1 MKQAIKRLAALGLQ
15 GDFNAALKYQFR
27 SRLSQLYRSGNI
39 STVYDIGAHHG
50 NWSLGMKRLMPKA
63 SFQLFEAN
71 PVCEMFLKK
80 TGLPYHRIA
89 LSKTKGK
96 RVFHSNNSTGDS
108 FYPENTELSGAFG
121 WQEKEVETADL
132 DSFALQNHLP
142 SPDWIKLDVQGA
154 ELDVLAGGKYLF
166 SKTKFLL
173 TEIPIL
179 PYNLGAPS
187 FSDYLD
193 AFGAAGFLPVSVVE
207 VHQLAAK
214 AGNSPALSQVDLF
227 FERQ

>member
-1 MKQAIKRLAALGLQ
+1 MKQALKRLATLGLQ

-27 SRLSQLYRSGNI
+27 YRLLQLYRSGTI

-50 NWSLGMKRLMPKA
+50 KWSLGMKKLMPKA

-71 PVCEMFLKK
+71 PVCETFLKK

-89 LSKTKGK
+89 LSKAKGT

-166 SKTKFLL
+166 SKSKFLL
-173 TEIPIL
+173 TEIPFL

-207 VHQLAAK
+207 VHQLSAK
-214 AGNSPALSQVDLF
+214 AGNSSALSQVDLF

>member
-1 MKQAIKRLAALGLQ
+1 MKQALKRLATLGLQ

-27 SRLSQLYRSGNI
+27 SRLSQLYQSGNI

-50 NWSLGMKRLMPKA
+50 NWSLGMEKLMPKA

-71 PVCEMFLKK
+71 PFCETFLKK
-80 TGLPYHRIA
+80 TGFPYHRIA
-89 LSKTKGK
+89 LSKAKGK

-108 FYPENTELSGAFG
+108 FYPENTKLSGAFG

-154 ELDVLAGGKYLF
+154 ELDILAGGKYLF

-207 VHQLAAK
+207 VHQLSAK
-214 AGNSPALSQVDLF
+214 ACSSPVLSQMDLF

>member
-1 MKQAIKRLAALGLQ
+1 LATLGLQ

-50 NWSLGMKRLMPKA
+50 KWSLGMKKLMPKA

-71 PVCEMFLKK
+71 PVCETFLKK
-80 TGLPYHRIA
+80 TGLPYHQIA
-89 LSKTKGK
+89 LSKAKGK

-121 WQEKEVETADL
+121 WQEKEVATADL

-166 SKTKFLL
+166 SKSKFLL
-173 TEIPIL
+173 TEIPLL

-193 AFGAAGFLPVSVVE
+193 AFGAAGFLPISVVE
-207 VHQLAAK
+207 VHQLSAK
-214 AGNSPALSQVDLF
+214 AGNSSALSQVDLF
-227 FERQ
+227 FELQ

>member
-1 MKQAIKRLAALGLQ
+1 LATLGLQ

-50 NWSLGMKRLMPKA
+50 KWSLGMKKLMPKA

-71 PVCEMFLKK
+71 PVCETFLKK
-80 TGLPYHRIA
+80 TGLPYHQIA
-89 LSKTKGK
+89 LSKAKGK

-121 WQEKEVETADL
+121 WQEKEVATADL

-166 SKTKFLL
+166 SKSKFLL
-173 TEIPIL
+173 TEIPLL

-193 AFGAAGFLPVSVVE
+193 AFGAAGFLPISVVE
-207 VHQLAAK
+207 VHQLSAK
-214 AGNSPALSQVDLF
+214 AGNSSALSQVDLF

>member
-1 MKQAIKRLAALGLQ
+1 MKQALKRLATLGLQ

-27 SRLSQLYRSGNI
+27 YRLLQLYRSGNI

-50 NWSLGMKRLMPKA
+50 KWSLGMKKLMPKA

-71 PVCEMFLKK
+71 PVCETFLKK

-89 LSKTKGK
+89 LSKAKGT

-108 FYPENTELSGAFG
+108 FYPENTELSRAFG

-173 TEIPIL
+173 TEIPLL

-207 VHQLAAK
+207 VHQLSAK
-214 AGNSPALSQVDLF
+214 AGNSSALSQVDLF

>member
-1 MKQAIKRLAALGLQ
+1 VKQALKRLATLGLQ

-50 NWSLGMKRLMPKA
+50 KWSLGMKKLMPKA

-71 PVCEMFLKK
+71 PVCETFLKK
-80 TGLPYHRIA
+80 TGLPYHQIA
-89 LSKTKGK
+89 LSKAKGK

-121 WQEKEVETADL
+121 WQEKEVATADL

-166 SKTKFLL
+166 SKSKFLL
-173 TEIPIL
+173 TEIPLL

-193 AFGAAGFLPVSVVE
+193 AFGAAGFLPISVVE
-207 VHQLAAK
+207 VHQLSAK
-214 AGNSPALSQVDLF
+214 AGNSSALSQVDLF

>member
-1 MKQAIKRLAALGLQ
+1 VKQALKRLATLGLQ

-27 SRLSQLYRSGNI
+27 YRLLQLYRSGNI

-50 NWSLGMKRLMPKA
+50 KWSLGMKKLMPKA

-71 PVCEMFLKK
+71 PVCETFLKK
-80 TGLPYHRIA
+80 TALPYHRIA
-89 LSKTKGK
+89 LSRANGK

-108 FYPENTELSGAFG
+108 FYLENTKLSGAFG

-173 TEIPIL
+173 TEIPLL

-207 VHQLAAK
+207 VHRLSAK
-214 AGNSPALSQVDLF
+214 AGNSPALSQMDLF

>member
-1 MKQAIKRLAALGLQ
+1 MKQALKRLASLGLQ

-50 NWSLGMKRLMPKA
+50 KWSLGMKKLMPKA

-71 PVCEMFLKK
+71 PVCETFLKK

-132 DSFALQNHLP
+132 DTFALQNHLP

-173 TEIPIL
+173 TEIPLL

-193 AFGAAGFLPVSVVE
+193 AFRTAGFLPISVVE
-207 VHQLAAK
+207 VHQLSAK
-214 AGNSPALSQVDLF
+214 AGNSPALSQMDLF

>member
-1 MKQAIKRLAALGLQ
+1 MKQALKRLAALGLQ

-27 SRLSQLYRSGNI
+27 YRLLQLYRSGNI

-50 NWSLGMKRLMPKA
+50 KWSLGMKKLMPKA

-71 PVCEMFLKK
+71 PVCETFLKK

-89 LSKTKGK
+89 LSKAKGK

-108 FYPENTELSGAFG
+108 FYPENTKLSGAFG

-132 DSFALQNHLP
+132 DTFAVQNHLP

-154 ELDVLAGGKYLF
+154 ELDVLAGGKFLF
-166 SKTKFLL
+166 SKTNFLL
-173 TEIPIL
+173 TEIPLL

-207 VHQLAAK
+207 VHQLSAK
-214 AGNSPALSQVDLF
+214 AGKSPAFSQMDLF

>member
-1 MKQAIKRLAALGLQ
+1 MKQALKRLATLGLQ

-27 SRLSQLYRSGNI
+27 YRLLQLYRSGNI

-50 NWSLGMKRLMPKA
+50 MWSLGMKKLMPKA

-71 PVCEMFLKK
+71 PVCETFLKK

-89 LSKTKGK
+89 LSKAKGK

-108 FYPENTELSGAFG
+108 FYPENTKLSGVFG

-132 DSFALQNHLP
+132 DSFAVQNHLP

-154 ELDVLAGGKYLF
+154 ELDVLAGGKCLF
-166 SKTKFLL
+166 SKSKFLL
-173 TEIPIL
+173 TEIPLL

-193 AFGAAGFLPVSVVE
+193 AFGAAGFRPVSVVE
-207 VHQLAAK
+207 VHQLSAK
-214 AGNSPALSQVDLF
+214 AGNSPALSQMDLF

>member
-1 MKQAIKRLAALGLQ
+1 MKQALKRLATLGLQ

-50 NWSLGMKRLMPKA
+50 KWSLGMKKLMPKA

-71 PVCEMFLKK
+71 PVCETFLKK
-80 TGLPYHRIA
+80 TGLPYHQIA
-89 LSKTKGK
+89 LSKAKGK

-121 WQEKEVETADL
+121 WQEKEVATADL

-166 SKTKFLL
+166 SKSKFLL
-173 TEIPIL
+173 TEIPLL

-193 AFGAAGFLPVSVVE
+193 AFGAAGFLPISVVE
-207 VHQLAAK
+207 VHQLSAK
-214 AGNSPALSQVDLF
+214 AGNSSALSQVDLF
-227 FERQ
+227 FELQ

>member
-1 MKQAIKRLAALGLQ
+1 MKQALKRLATLGLQ
-15 GDFNAALKYQFR
+15 GDFNAPLKYQFR
-27 SRLSQLYRSGNI
+27 YRLLQLYRSGNI

-50 NWSLGMKRLMPKA
+50 KWSLGMKKLMPKA

-71 PVCEMFLKK
+71 PVCETFLKK
-80 TGLPYHRIA
+80 TGLPYHQIA
-89 LSKTKGK
+89 LSKAKGK

-121 WQEKEVETADL
+121 WQEKEVATADL

-166 SKTKFLL
+166 SKSKFLL
-173 TEIPIL
+173 TEIPLL

-207 VHQLAAK
+207 VHQLSAK
-214 AGNSPALSQVDLF
+214 AGNSSALSQVDLF

>member
-1 MKQAIKRLAALGLQ
+1 MATLGLQ

-50 NWSLGMKRLMPKA
+50 KWSLGMKKLMPKA

-71 PVCEMFLKK
+71 PVCETFLKK
-80 TGLPYHRIA
+80 TGLPYHQIA
-89 LSKTKGK
+89 LSKAKGK

-121 WQEKEVETADL
+121 WQEKEVATADL

-166 SKTKFLL
+166 SKSKFLL
-173 TEIPIL
+173 TEIPLL

-193 AFGAAGFLPVSVVE
+193 AFGAAGFLPISVVE
-207 VHQLAAK
+207 VHQLSAK
-214 AGNSPALSQVDLF
+214 AGNSSALSQVDLF

>member
-1 MKQAIKRLAALGLQ
+1 MRQALKRLATLGLQ

-27 SRLSQLYRSGNI
+27 SRLSQLYRSGTI

-50 NWSLGMKRLMPKA
+50 KWSLGMKKLMPKA

-71 PVCEMFLKK
+71 PVCETFLKK

-166 SKTKFLL
+166 SKSKFLL
-173 TEIPIL
+173 TEIPLL

-193 AFGAAGFLPVSVVE
+193 AFGAASFLPVSVVE
-207 VHQLAAK
+207 VHQLSAK
-214 AGNSPALSQVDLF
+214 AGNSSALSQVDLF

>member
-1 MKQAIKRLAALGLQ
+1 MKQALKRLATLGLQ

-27 SRLSQLYRSGNI
+27 YRLLQLYRSGNI

-50 NWSLGMKRLMPKA
+50 KWSLGMKKLMPKA

-71 PVCEMFLKK
+71 PVCETFLKK

-89 LSKTKGK
+89 LSKAKGT

-166 SKTKFLL
+166 SKSKFLL
-173 TEIPIL
+173 TEIPFL

-207 VHQLAAK
+207 VHQLSAK
-214 AGNSPALSQVDLF
+214 AGNSSALSQVDLF

>member
-1 MKQAIKRLAALGLQ
+1 VKQALKRLATLGLQ

-27 SRLSQLYRSGNI
+27 YRLLQLYRSGTI

-50 NWSLGMKRLMPKA
+50 KWSLGMKKLMPKA

-71 PVCEMFLKK
+71 PVCETFLKK

-89 LSKTKGK
+89 LSKAKGT

-166 SKTKFLL
+166 SKSKFLL
-173 TEIPIL
+173 TEIPFL

-207 VHQLAAK
+207 VHQLSAK
-214 AGNSPALSQVDLF
+214 AGNSSALSQVDLF

>member
-1 MKQAIKRLAALGLQ
+1 MKQALKRLGTLGLQ

-27 SRLSQLYRSGNI
+27 YRLLQLYRSGNI

-50 NWSLGMKRLMPKA
+50 KWSLGMKKLMPKA

-71 PVCEMFLKK
+71 PVCETFLKK

-132 DSFALQNHLP
+132 DSFAQQNHLP
-142 SPDWIKLDVQGA
+142 PPDWIKLDVQGA
-154 ELDVLAGGKYLF
+154 ELDVLTGGKYLF

-173 TEIPIL
+173 TEIPLL

-207 VHQLAAK
+207 VHQLSAK
-214 AGNSPALSQVDLF
+214 AGNSPALSQMDLF

>member
-1 MKQAIKRLAALGLQ
+1 MKQALKRLATLGLQ

-50 NWSLGMKRLMPKA
+50 KWSLGMKKLMPKA

-71 PVCEMFLKK
+71 PVCETFLKK
-80 TGLPYHRIA
+80 TGLPYHQIA
-89 LSKTKGK
+89 LSKAKGK

-121 WQEKEVETADL
+121 WQEKEVATADL

-166 SKTKFLL
+166 SKSKFLL
-173 TEIPIL
+173 TEIPLL

-193 AFGAAGFLPVSVVE
+193 AFGAAGFLPISVVE
-207 VHQLAAK
+207 VHQLSAK
-214 AGNSPALSQVDLF
+214 AGNSSALSQVDLF

>member
-1 MKQAIKRLAALGLQ
+1 MKQALKRLATLGLQ
-15 GDFNAALKYQFR
+15 RDFNAALKYQFR

-50 NWSLGMKRLMPKA
+50 KWSLGIKKLMPKA

-71 PVCEMFLKK
+71 PVCETFLEK

-89 LSKTKGK
+89 LSKAKGK

-154 ELDVLAGGKYLF
+154 ELDVLAGGKFLF

-173 TEIPIL
+173 TEIPLL

-207 VHQLAAK
+207 VHQLSAK
-214 AGNSPALSQVDLF
+214 AGNSPALSQMDLF

>member
-1 MKQAIKRLAALGLQ
+1 VKQALKRLATLGLQ

-27 SRLSQLYRSGNI
+27 YRLLQLYRSGNI

-50 NWSLGMKRLMPKA
+50 KWSLGMKKLMPKA
-63 SFQLFEAN
+63 SFQRFEAN
-71 PVCEMFLKK
+71 PVCETFLKK
-80 TGLPYHRIA
+80 TGLHYHRIA
-89 LSKTKGK
+89 LSRAKGK

-108 FYPENTELSGAFG
+108 FYPENTKLSGAFG

-132 DSFALQNHLP
+132 DTFAIQNHLP

-154 ELDVLAGGKYLF
+154 ELDVLAGGKFLF
-166 SKTKFLL
+166 SKSKFLL
-173 TEIPIL
+173 TEIPLL

-207 VHQLAAK
+207 VHQLSAK
-214 AGNSPALSQVDLF
+214 AGKSPAFSQMDLF

>member
-1 MKQAIKRLAALGLQ
+1 VKQALKRLATLGLQ

-27 SRLSQLYRSGNI
+27 YRLLQLYRSGSI

-50 NWSLGMKRLMPKA
+50 KWSLGMKKLMPKA

-71 PVCEMFLKK
+71 PFCETFLKE

-89 LSKTKGK
+89 LSKAKGK

-121 WQEKEVETADL
+121 WQVNEVETADL
-132 DSFALQNHLP
+132 DSFALLNHLP

-166 SKTKFLL
+166 SNSKFLL
-173 TEIPIL
+173 TEIPLL

-207 VHQLAAK
+207 VHQLSAM
-214 AGNSPALSQVDLF
+214 AGNSSALSQVDLF

>member
-1 MKQAIKRLAALGLQ
+1 MKQALKRLATLGLQ

-27 SRLSQLYRSGNI
+27 YRLLQLYRSGNI

-50 NWSLGMKRLMPKA
+50 KWSLGMKKLMPKA

-71 PVCEMFLKK
+71 PVCETFLKQ

-89 LSKTKGK
+89 LSKAMGK
-96 RVFHSNNSTGDS
+96 RVFHTNNSTGDS
-108 FYPENTELSGAFG
+108 FYPENTKLSGVFG
-121 WQEKEVETADL
+121 WQEKEVATADL

-173 TEIPIL
+173 TEIPLL

-193 AFGAAGFLPVSVVE
+193 AFGSAGFLPVSVVE
-207 VHQLAAK
+207 VHQLSAK
-214 AGNSPALSQVDLF
+214 AGNSPALSQMDLF

>member
-1 MKQAIKRLAALGLQ
+1 VKQALKRLATLGLQ

-50 NWSLGMKRLMPKA
+50 KWSLGMKKLMPKA

-71 PVCEMFLKK
+71 PVCETFLKK
-80 TGLPYHRIA
+80 TGLPYHQIA
-89 LSKTKGK
+89 LSKAKGK

-121 WQEKEVETADL
+121 WQEKEVATADL

-166 SKTKFLL
+166 SKSKFLL
-173 TEIPIL
+173 TEIPLL

-193 AFGAAGFLPVSVVE
+193 AFGAAGFLPISVVE
-207 VHQLAAK
+207 VHQLSAK
-214 AGNSPALSQVDLF
+214 AGNSSALSQVDLF
-227 FERQ
+227 FELQ

>member
-1 MKQAIKRLAALGLQ
+1 VKQALKRLATLGLQ

-27 SRLSQLYRSGNI
+27 YRLLQLYRSGNI

-50 NWSLGMKRLMPKA
+50 KWSLGMKKLMPKA

-71 PVCEMFLKK
+71 PVCETFLKK

-89 LSKTKGK
+89 LSKAKGK

-108 FYPENTELSGAFG
+108 FYPENTKLSGVFG
-121 WQEKEVETADL
+121 WQEKEVATADL
-132 DSFALQNHLP
+132 DSFAVQNHLP

-154 ELDVLAGGKYLF
+154 ELDVLAGGKCLF
-166 SKTKFLL
+166 SKSKFLL
-173 TEIPIL
+173 TEIPLL

-193 AFGAAGFLPVSVVE
+193 AFGAAGFRPVSVVE
-207 VHQLAAK
+207 VHQLSAK
-214 AGNSPALSQVDLF
+214 AGNSPALSQMDLF

>member
-1 MKQAIKRLAALGLQ
+1 MKQTLKRLATLGLQ

-27 SRLSQLYRSGNI
+27 YRLLQLYRSGTI

-50 NWSLGMKRLMPKA
+50 KWSLGMKKLMPKA

-71 PVCEMFLKK
+71 PVCETFLKK
-80 TGLPYHRIA
+80 TSLPYHRIA
-89 LSKTKGK
+89 LSKAKGK

-132 DSFALQNHLP
+132 DTFALQNHLP
-142 SPDWIKLDVQGA
+142 LPDWIKLDVQGA

-166 SKTKFLL
+166 SKSKFLL
-173 TEIPIL
+173 TEIPLL

-207 VHQLAAK
+207 VHQLSAK
-214 AGNSPALSQVDLF
+214 AGSSPALSQMDLF

>member
-1 MKQAIKRLAALGLQ
+1 MATLGLQ

-50 NWSLGMKRLMPKA
+50 KWSLGMKKLMPKA

-71 PVCEMFLKK
+71 PVCETFLKK
-80 TGLPYHRIA
+80 TGLPYHQIA
-89 LSKTKGK
+89 LSKAKGK

-121 WQEKEVETADL
+121 WQEKEVATADL

-166 SKTKFLL
+166 SKSKFLL
-173 TEIPIL
+173 TEIPLL

-193 AFGAAGFLPVSVVE
+193 AFGAAGFLPISVVE
-207 VHQLAAK
+207 VHQLSAK
-214 AGNSPALSQVDLF
+214 AGNSSALSQVDLF
-227 FERQ
+227 FELQ

>member
-1 MKQAIKRLAALGLQ
+1 MKQALKRLATLGLQ

-27 SRLSQLYRSGNI
+27 YRLLQLYRSGNI

-50 NWSLGMKRLMPKA
+50 KWSLGMKKLMPKA

-71 PVCEMFLKK
+71 PVCETFLKK

-89 LSKTKGK
+89 LSKAKGK

-108 FYPENTELSGAFG
+108 FYPENTKLSGVFG
-121 WQEKEVETADL
+121 WQEKEVATADL
-132 DSFALQNHLP
+132 DSFAVQNHLP

-154 ELDVLAGGKYLF
+154 ELDVLAGGKCLF
-166 SKTKFLL
+166 SKSKFLL
-173 TEIPIL
+173 TEIPLL

-193 AFGAAGFLPVSVVE
+193 AFGAAGFRPVSVVE
-207 VHQLAAK
+207 VHQLSAK
-214 AGNSPALSQVDLF
+214 AGNSPALSQMDLF

>member
-1 MKQAIKRLAALGLQ
+1 MKQALKRLATLGLQ

-27 SRLSQLYRSGNI
+27 YRLLQLYRSGNI

-50 NWSLGMKRLMPKA
+50 KWSLGMKKLMPKA

-71 PVCEMFLKK
+71 PVCETFLKK

-89 LSKTKGK
+89 LSKAKGK

-108 FYPENTELSGAFG
+108 FYPENTKLSGVFG

-132 DSFALQNHLP
+132 DSFAVQNHLP

-154 ELDVLAGGKYLF
+154 ELDVLAGGKCLF
-166 SKTKFLL
+166 SKSKFLL
-173 TEIPIL
+173 TEIPLL

-207 VHQLAAK
+207 VHQLLAK
-214 AGNSPALSQVDLF
+214 AGNSPALSQMDLF

>member
-1 MKQAIKRLAALGLQ
+1 VKQALKRLATLGLQ

-27 SRLSQLYRSGNI
+27 YRLLQLYRSGNI

-50 NWSLGMKRLMPKA
+50 KWSLGMKKLMPKA

-71 PVCEMFLKK
+71 PVCETFLKK

-89 LSKTKGK
+89 LSKAKGK

-108 FYPENTELSGAFG
+108 FYPENTKLSGVFG

-132 DSFALQNHLP
+132 DSFAVQNHLP

-154 ELDVLAGGKYLF
+154 ELDVLAGGKCLF
-166 SKTKFLL
+166 SKSKFLL
-173 TEIPIL
+173 TEIPLL

-193 AFGAAGFLPVSVVE
+193 AFGAAGFRPVSVVE
-207 VHQLAAK
+207 VHQLSAK
-214 AGNSPALSQVDLF
+214 AGNLPALSQMDLF

>member
-1 MKQAIKRLAALGLQ
+1 MKQALKRLATLGLQ

-27 SRLSQLYRSGNI
+27 SRLLQLYRSGNI

-50 NWSLGMKRLMPKA
+50 KWSLGMKKLMPKA

-71 PVCEMFLKK
+71 PACETFLKQ
-80 TGLPYHRIA
+80 TSLPYHRIA
-89 LSKTKGK
+89 LSKAKGK

-154 ELDVLAGGKYLF
+154 ELDVLAGGKFLF

-173 TEIPIL
+173 TEIPL
-179 PYNLGAPS
+179 LSYNLGAPS

-193 AFGAAGFLPVSVVE
+193 TFGAAGFLPVSVVE
-207 VHQLAAK
+207 VHQLSAK
-214 AGNSPALSQVDLF
+214 AGNSPALSQMDLF